1 MNEIALPTYT
11 QVQAILD
18 NQLMNMEF
26 HSVESIV
33 PPDSSYE
40 PIMTINGPGILLS
53 VHESGFSNTT
63 VALSFI
69 PDGGVSTTDVT
80 IGKNGDKSAMILI
93 PFSESLVVQVTSRE
107 PGESGGIGVNYL
119 LK

>member
-26 HSVESIV
+26 YSTECLIS
-33 PPDSSYE
+33 PDSSSE
-40 PIMTINGPGILLS
+40 TILTINGPGILLS
-53 VHESGFSNTT
+53 VHENIANNTT
-63 VALSFI
+63 VALNFI
-69 PDGGVSTTDVT
+69 PDYGATTTDVI
-80 IGKNGDKSAMILI
+80 IGKNGDKTAMLII
-93 PFSESLVVQVTSRE
+93 PFRESMVVQVTNHES
-107 PGESGGIGVNYL
+107 GESGSIGVNYL

>member
-1 MNEIALPTYT
+1 MNEIALSTYT

-26 HSVESIV
+26 HSVECLVSPESLNKV
-33 PPDSSYE
+33 VL
-40 PIMTINGPGILLS
+40 TINGPGILLS
-53 VHESGFSNTT
+53 VHEGRLNNTT
-63 VALSFI
+63 AALNFI
-69 PDGGVSTTDVT
+69 PDDGDTTNDVI

-93 PFSESLVVQVTSRE
+93 PFRESLVVMVTNRE
-107 PGESGGIGVNYL
+107 SGESGSIGVNYL

>member
-26 HSVESIV
+26 HSVEGIV
-33 PPDSSYE
+33 SPDSSYE
-40 PIMTINGPGILLS
+40 TILTINGPGMLLS
-53 VHESGFSNTT
+53 VHELGYNNTT
-63 VALSFI
+63 AVLTFI
-69 PDGGVSTTDVT
+69 PDGGSSAEVI

-93 PFSESLVVQVTSRE
+93 PFSESLVVLVTNRE
-107 PGESGGIGVNYL
+107 PGENGGISVNYL